1 MCSLFQWYSV
11 IPKDL
16 RFVFYLTYNL
26 IPHLR
31 EESMLTK
38 WSEYL
43 WHHEL
48 CFTPWTWKNREWENI
63 SNGHENRAITKT
75 FGFKRLPS
83 AISCRERKHWSCS
96 KRRWCKKKST
106 QAPPQFPDGLGN
118 INRAAG
124 GEGEEAPPAVPP
136 HASHLLPK
144 QGAFSQSFN
153 NIWRLSTF
161 HGTSVLSQ
169 SAQLTQTAQ

>member
-1 MCSLFQWYSV
+1 MAMKLEPSQRALDSKDFPQLF
-11 IPKDL
+11 PA
-16 RFVFYLTYNL
+16 
-26 IPHLR
+26 
-31 EESMLTK
+31 
-38 WSEYL
+38 
-43 WHHEL
+43 
-48 CFTPWTWKNREWENI
+48 ENG
-63 SNGHENRAITKT
+63 STAVVLNVAD
-75 FGFKRLPS
+75 
-83 AISCRERKHWSCS
+83 A
-96 KRRWCKKKST
+96 KKST
-106 QAPPQFPDGLGN
+106 QAPLQFPDGLGN

-169 SAQLTQTAQ
+169 SAQLTQTTQ